1 VGFLLCLKYFKTFKN
16 KKLKEEQ
23 FMLLKK
29 TIGKIE
35 ALCEDSMKQA
45 RERLDSLIKP
55 PGSLGCL
62 EEIAVQLAGITRNP
76 RPQIKDRTV
85 ILMGGDHGVVEEGIS
100 AAPQEITWQ
109 MMHNF
114 SKGGAGI
121 SVLSRLAG
129 AKLVVVDIG
138 VASSVPIPGALN
150 YKVRPGTGNI
160 AKGPAMTKEE
170 AKKALEIGIEIALN
184 EINKGASILALG
196 DMGIGNTTPSGA
208 ILVALSG
215 CSIVDAAGRGTL
227 VNDEILE
234 KKVKV
239 IKQALETNR
248 PDPENGLDVLAKVGG
263 LEIAGLAGVILG
275 AASQR
280 IPVMV
285 DGFIAT
291 AAAMISAKLAPA
303 SRHYMIASHLSEE
316 HGHYLML
323 KHLGLT
329 PMLHMNMRLGEG
341 TGAVLAFH
349 MVEAATRILNE
360 MHSFAEAGVSG
371 LLEDNLLS

>member
-1 VGFLLCLKYFKTFKN
+1 
-16 KKLKEEQ
+16 
-23 FMLLKK
+23 MLLEK

-55 PGSLGCL
+55 PQSLGCL
-62 EEIAVQLAGITRNP
+62 EEIAVQLAGITGNP

-109 MMHNF
+109 MMLNF

-129 AKLVVVDIG
+129 AKLVVVDMG

-150 YKVRPGTGNI
+150 YKVHPGTGNI

-170 AKKALEIGIEIALN
+170 AVKALEAGIEIALN
-184 EINKGASILALG
+184 EISEGAGILALG

-208 ILVALSG
+208 ILAALSG
-215 CSIVDAAGRGTL
+215 CSIADAAGRGTL

-234 KKVKV
+234 KKINV
-239 IKQALETNR
+239 IKRALEINR

-263 LEIAGLAGVILG
+263 LEIAGLAGVNLG

-280 IPVMV
+280 VPVMV

-303 SRHYMIASHLSEE
+303 SRQYMIASHLSAE

-341 TGAVLAFH
+341 TGAVLGFH